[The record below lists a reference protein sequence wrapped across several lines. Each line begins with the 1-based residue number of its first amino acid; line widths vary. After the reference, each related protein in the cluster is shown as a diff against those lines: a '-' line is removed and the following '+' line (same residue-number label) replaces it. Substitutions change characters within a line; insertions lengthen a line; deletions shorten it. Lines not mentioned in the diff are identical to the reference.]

1 MHVARPSY
9 ELAFSL
15 LCLGSAFFV
24 YGTLSRADTLTVT
37 IFHIGKGV
45 AVLVENPTGN
55 TILIDTGP
63 DARVLRALGTTL
75 PEWQRSI
82 GLVVLSTLSA
92 SASGAAPLLL
102 SRYHVGNLLRNHST
116 GSPSFESAL
125 TEALSREP
133 STTLLY
139 AEKGERLRLGNKE
152 FLEVL
157 WPPQTKEALHEP
169 DGALAL
175 LLTYG
180 DAAILFEESLTPRMA
195 TALDTQVAAL
205 ELPAPPLRISSSTP
219 TGIYTILPTGVVGTS
234 TIK

>member
-1 MHVARPSY
+1 MHVTRPLQG
-9 ELAFSL
+9 LAFSL

-45 AVLVENPTGN
+45 AVLVENPTGK

-63 DARVLRALGTTL
+63 DARVLRGLGTTL

-82 GLVVLSTLSA
+82 GLVVLSDISTTV
-92 SASGAAPLLL
+92 SGAAPLLL
-102 SRYHVGNLLRNHST
+102 SRYRVEKLLRSHST
-116 GSPSFESAL
+116 GSHSLESTLSA
-125 TEALSREP
+125 ALSREP

-139 AEKGERLRLGNKE
+139 AEKGEHLRLGNNE

-157 WPPQTKEALHEP
+157 WPPKTKEVLHGS

-180 DAAILFEESLTPRMA
+180 DATILFEENLTHRMR
-195 TALDTQVAAL
+195 TALDTKM
-205 ELPAPPLRISSSTP
+205 APLRAPTLRISSSTP
-219 TGIYTILPTGVVGTS
+219 PGVYTILPTGVVSTS
-234 TIK
+234 TIN